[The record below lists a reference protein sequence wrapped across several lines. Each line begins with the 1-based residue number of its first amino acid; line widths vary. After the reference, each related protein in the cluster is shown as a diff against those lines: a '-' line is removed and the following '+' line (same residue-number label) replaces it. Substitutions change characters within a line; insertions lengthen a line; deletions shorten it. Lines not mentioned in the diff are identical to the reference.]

1 MERVFTHT
9 QKKKTDKGKCYEE
22 CSINV
27 YHYNDAIAINIS
39 YNFNYTRPRD
49 NDQEEYELSRHVETE
64 HSLELNLQTADFYVY
79 SVTRNKGFLGESKS
93 TNDRKFRNKFTQLA
107 DITNVGFFGGCKKGT
122 KSWGVRFERKMNEA
136 WDVIRDIIQPRIQ
149 NKYFREKGYHKV
161 EIDKLYDLIV
171 DFHLDVKGIKGHN
184 LIYLDI
190 QEDYP
195 QKKYLKLNDHKYIP
209 SVLDQY
215 GIKTKQFVSWL
226 SGGTEGMPIIIKS
239 LNYLSK
245 LFGDNYI
252 DHMNKID
259 WHLHCYKSPPT
270 RRVHPLKNET
280 EKRNMVKLI
289 NQWEEDGLRTNTDL
303 SMDGSLVTSL
313 YNLFELRNKI
323 EKKGI
328 ELKFTAT
335 TDNELDELF
344 SEWESLRKYLQ
355 KGYKLRY
362 SFPEDFIEYVERPI
376 YIGDVKY
383 EPTILKEEEQF
394 KVEGHIM
401 KNCMGNQFNHGIASI
416 FISLRKGKKWVDVQ
430 YRKGEKTMCYG
441 KANSPIPSDFIVAV
455 NTLTKRMKK
464 QKDVRWAKEKYDLI

>member
-9 QKKKTDKGKCYEE
+9 QKRKTDKGKCLEE
-22 CSINV
+22 CSVNI
-27 YHYNDAIAINIS
+27 YYYNDALLIDIK
-39 YNFNYTRPRD
+39 YNFSYSRPRD
-49 NDQEEYELSRHVETE
+49 NDQEEYELSRNVETE
-64 HSLELNLQTADFYVY
+64 HSIELNLLNANFHVY

-93 TNDRKFRNKFTQLA
+93 PYDRKFKNKFTQLA
-107 DITNVGFFGGCKKGT
+107 DITSIGFFGGCKKGT
-122 KSWGVRFERKMNEA
+122 KSWGVRYERKMDEA
-136 WDVIRDIIQPRIQ
+136 WETIRSIIQPRIKNTYLQ
-149 NKYFREKGYHKV
+149 SKGYHKV
-161 EIDKLYDLIV
+161 EIDRLYDLIV
-171 DFHLDVKGIKGHN
+171 DYHLDTKNIKGHD

-195 QKKYLKLNDHKYIP
+195 KSKYLKLNDRKYIP

-226 SGGTEGMPIIIKS
+226 SGGSEGMPIIIKT
-239 LNYLSK
+239 LNYLCK

-289 NQWEEDGLRTNTDL
+289 NQWEEEGLRLTNDL

-335 TDNELDELF
+335 TDTELDILYN
-344 SEWESLRKYLQ
+344 EWESLRKYLQ

-362 SFPEDFIEYVERPI
+362 SFPQEFIDYIEQPI
-376 YIGDVKY
+376 KVGDVIY
-383 EPTILKEEEQF
+383 QPTVLKEEGEF

-401 KNCMGNQFNHGIASI
+401 KNCMGNQFNHGVASI

-430 YRKGEKTMCYG
+430 YRKGEKTMSYG
-441 KANSPIPSDFIVAV
+441 KANSPVPSDFNGAV
-455 NTLTKRMKK
+455 NVLTKRMKK
-464 QKDVRWAKEKYDLI
+464 YKEIKWVKEKYDLI